1 MTVAHTP
8 ANSSGKLLF
17 AVACLAL
24 LSACAAGPT
33 RTEPERFTLL
43 HEGKISPS
51 NVTLFAECLLDG
63 FDKSHFMFTNA
74 TSRQQRR
81 TDSFRVE
88 TLAGGRLIMISA
100 DVFDDGR
107 VQLLE
112 AKEAAL
118 VNTSGEREAFVEC
131 LGRYKLEAR

>member
-1 MTVAHTP
+1 MTLDLAPV
-8 ANSSGKLLF
+8 NSSVKLSVVL
-17 AVACLAL
+17 ACSAL

-33 RTEPERFTLL
+33 RNEPEKFNTLY
-43 HEGKISPS
+43 EGKISPS
-51 NVTLFAECLLDG
+51 NATVFAECLLDG
-63 FDKSHFMFTNA
+63 FDKSHFMLTNA

-88 TLAGGRLIMISA
+88 TLAGGRLILVSA

-112 AKEAAL
+112 AKAASL
-118 VNTSGEREAFVEC
+118 VNTSGERDAFLGC
-131 LGRYKLEAR
+131 LDRFKVEAR